1 MRTATELRVPV
12 VPQGARTG
20 LSGAA
25 NASDGCIVLSLVKM
39 DRILE
44 INPVDRIAVV
54 EPGVV
59 NATLSRAV
67 GEHGLYYPPDPS
79 SWETCTIGGN
89 IGTASGGLCCVK
101 YGVTA
106 EYVLGLD
113 VVLAD
118 GRLLT
123 TGRRTAKGVA
133 GLRPDPALRRLR
145 GQPRHRRP
153 GRPRPEARSRPSSWS
168 LAAEF
173 ASAAAACDAVCRIME
188 GGHVPSLLELMDR
201 TTVKAVN
208 DMANMG
214 LPETTEALLL
224 AAFDTPDPA
233 ADLAAVGALCEAA
246 GATQVVP
253 AEDAAESEL
262 LLQARRL
269 SLTALEAVKGTT
281 MIDDVCV
288 PRSRLAR
295 DARRRRPRSP
305 RSTSLTIGVCA
316 HAGDGNT
323 HPTVCFDAADPDE
336 SRRARESFDEIMALG
351 LELGGTITG
360 EHGVGVLKKEW
371 LARETRPGGRGD
383 AARHQGGLRPAG
395 PPEPGQAVLT
405 RAWGARRAAPALR
418 RLTPRPCD
426 SSRRPRVAQPQVVGR
441 GRGEQLGQAVVDAE
455 PLGLG
460 ARRDH
465 PQGPLQPGG
474 HRRRRGLQERVAVGR
489 AQRHQDDA
497 AAVDLRRPDPHVA
510 VPARPEHPLHQEF
523 AGERPVHRVV
533 GADVEGDV
541 DGVRVVGAVGEPG
554 RDGDAA
560 LGRQDQFE
568 LQLAF
573 HHGVH
578 VGAFLSLLR
587 GPAERARTRRER
599 EAAGALRD
607 FAESFF
613 AEVRA
618 SRCVDARGSVPGKG
632 SEPRDRPVGCGGLI
646 DVEPQTD
653 PRADTGRRT

>member
-1 MRTATELRVPV
+1 MIMSRIEAPRDEHTGNLTDRLLVGLPPEAVLTDPDVTASYANDMASFCPAGTPAVVVLPRTVEQVQHIMRTATELRVPV

-20 LSGAA
+20 LSGGA
-25 NASDGCIVLSLVKM
+25 NATDGCIALSLTKM

-44 INPVDRIAVV
+44 ISPVDRIAVV
-54 EPGVV
+54 EPGVI
-59 NATLSRAV
+59 NAVLSRAV
-67 GEHGLYYPPDPS
+67 EEHGLYYPPDPS
-79 SWETCTIGGN
+79 SWEMCTIGGN

-118 GRLLT
+118 GRLLS

-133 GLRPDPALRRLR
+133 GYDLTRLFVGSEGSLGIVVRAVLALKPKP
-145 GQPRHRRP
+145 PRQLV
-153 GRPRPEARSRPSSWS
+153 

-173 ASAAAACDAVCRIME
+173 ASATAACDAVCRIMA

-208 DMANMG
+208 ALAHMG

-288 PRSRLAR
+288 PRSKLGAMLDGVERIAGAY
-295 DARRRRPRSP
+295 D
-305 RSTSLTIGVCA
+305 LTIGVCA

-323 HPTVCFDAADPDE
+323 HPTVCFDAQDPEE

-371 LARETRPGGRGD
+371 LAREI
-383 AARHQGGLRPAG
+383 G
-395 PPEPGQAVLT
+395 PVGVEMQRAVK
-405 RAWGARRAAPALR
+405 
-418 RLTPRPCD
+418 
-426 SSRRPRVAQPQVVGR
+426 QVF
-441 GRGEQLGQAVVDAE
+441 D
-455 PLGLG
+455 PLGILN
-460 ARRDH
+460 
-465 PQGPLQPGG
+465 
-474 HRRRRGLQERVAVGR
+474 
-489 AQRHQDDA
+489 
-497 AAVDLRRPDPHVA
+497 
-510 VPARPEHPLHQEF
+510 
-523 AGERPVHRVV
+523 
-533 GADVEGDV
+533 
-541 DGVRVVGAVGEPG
+541 
-554 RDGDAA
+554 
-560 LGRQDQFE
+560 
-568 LQLAF
+568 
-573 HHGVH
+573 
-578 VGAFLSLLR
+578 
-587 GPAERARTRRER
+587 
-599 EAAGALRD
+599 
-607 FAESFF
+607 
-613 AEVRA
+613 
-618 SRCVDARGSVPGKG
+618 PGK
-632 SEPRDRPVGCGGLI
+632 VL
-646 DVEPQTD
+646 
-653 PRADTGRRT
+653 

>member
-1 MRTATELRVPV
+1 MIMSRIQAPSDETTGNLVDRLLSGLPPEAVLADPDVTASYANDMASFCEAGVPAVVVLPRTVEQVRHVMRVATELRVPV

-20 LSGAA
+20 LSGGA
-25 NASDGCIVLSLVKM
+25 NASEGCIVLSLTKM

-44 INPVDRIAVV
+44 IDPVDRIAVV
-54 EPGVV
+54 EPGVI

-67 GEHGLYYPPDPS
+67 NEHGLCYPPDPS
-79 SWETCTIGGN
+79 SWEMCTIGGN

-118 GRLLT
+118 GRLMS

-133 GLRPDPALRRLR
+133 GYDLTRLFVGSEGSLGIVVRAILALKP
-145 GQPRHRRP
+145 QPP
-153 GRPRPEARSRPSSWS
+153 QQLV

-173 ASAAAACDAVCRIME
+173 ASAAAACDAVCRIMA

-208 DMANMG
+208 DLAHMG

-233 ADLAAVGALCEAA
+233 ADLAAVGELCEAA

-253 AEDAAESEL
+253 ADDAAESEL

-288 PRSRLAR
+288 PRSKLGELLDGVDRIAEKY
-295 DARRRRPRSP
+295 D
-305 RSTSLTIGVCA
+305 LTIGVCA

-360 EHGVGVLKKEW
+360 EHGVGILKKEW
-371 LARETRPGGRGD
+371 LAREI
-383 AARHQGGLRPAG
+383 G
-395 PPEPGQAVLT
+395 PVGMEMQRAVKSVF
-405 RAWGARRAAPALR
+405 
-418 RLTPRPCD
+418 D
-426 SSRRPRVAQPQVVGR
+426 
-441 GRGEQLGQAVVDAE
+441 
-455 PLGLG
+455 PLGILN
-460 ARRDH
+460 
-465 PQGPLQPGG
+465 
-474 HRRRRGLQERVAVGR
+474 
-489 AQRHQDDA
+489 
-497 AAVDLRRPDPHVA
+497 
-510 VPARPEHPLHQEF
+510 
-523 AGERPVHRVV
+523 
-533 GADVEGDV
+533 
-541 DGVRVVGAVGEPG
+541 
-554 RDGDAA
+554 
-560 LGRQDQFE
+560 
-568 LQLAF
+568 
-573 HHGVH
+573 
-578 VGAFLSLLR
+578 
-587 GPAERARTRRER
+587 
-599 EAAGALRD
+599 
-607 FAESFF
+607 
-613 AEVRA
+613 
-618 SRCVDARGSVPGKG
+618 PGK
-632 SEPRDRPVGCGGLI
+632 LF
-646 DVEPQTD
+646 
-653 PRADTGRRT
+653 

>member
-1 MRTATELRVPV
+1 MSRIEAPRDEVTGNLLDRLKTGLPAEAVLTDPDVTASYANDMASFCTAGTPAVVVLPRTVEEVQHVMRTATELRVPV

-25 NASDGCIVLSLVKM
+25 NASDGCIVLSLTKM

-59 NATLSRAV
+59 NAALSRAV
-67 GEHGLYYPPDPS
+67 HEHGLYYPPDPS
-79 SWETCTIGGN
+79 SWEMCTIGGN

-118 GRLLT
+118 GRLMS

-133 GLRPDPALRRLR
+133 GYDLTRLFVGSEGSLGIVVRAILALKP
-145 GQPRHRRP
+145 QPP
-153 GRPRPEARSRPSSWS
+153 QQLV

-173 ASAAAACDAVCRIME
+173 ASAAAACDAVCRIMA

-208 DMANMG
+208 ALAHMG
-214 LPETTEALLL
+214 LPESTEALLL

-253 AEDAAESEL
+253 ADDAAESEL

-288 PRSRLAR
+288 PRSKLGEMLDGVERIAEKYQ
-295 DARRRRPRSP
+295 
-305 RSTSLTIGVCA
+305 LTIGVCA

-323 HPTVCFDAADPDE
+323 HPTVCFDAQDPDE

-351 LELGGTITG
+351 LRLGGTITG

-371 LARETRPGGRGD
+371 LAREI
-383 AARHQGGLRPAG
+383 G
-395 PPEPGQAVLT
+395 PVGVEMQRAVK
-405 RAWGARRAAPALR
+405 
-418 RLTPRPCD
+418 
-426 SSRRPRVAQPQVVGR
+426 QVF
-441 GRGEQLGQAVVDAE
+441 D
-455 PLGLG
+455 PLGILN
-460 ARRDH
+460 
-465 PQGPLQPGG
+465 
-474 HRRRRGLQERVAVGR
+474 
-489 AQRHQDDA
+489 
-497 AAVDLRRPDPHVA
+497 
-510 VPARPEHPLHQEF
+510 
-523 AGERPVHRVV
+523 
-533 GADVEGDV
+533 
-541 DGVRVVGAVGEPG
+541 
-554 RDGDAA
+554 
-560 LGRQDQFE
+560 
-568 LQLAF
+568 
-573 HHGVH
+573 
-578 VGAFLSLLR
+578 
-587 GPAERARTRRER
+587 
-599 EAAGALRD
+599 
-607 FAESFF
+607 
-613 AEVRA
+613 
-618 SRCVDARGSVPGKG
+618 PGK
-632 SEPRDRPVGCGGLI
+632 LF
-646 DVEPQTD
+646 
-653 PRADTGRRT
+653 

>member
-1 MRTATELRVPV
+1 MSRIEAPRDQDTGTLLDRLLAGLPAEAVLTDPDVTVSYANDMASFCPSGTPAVVVLPRTVEQVQHVMRVATELRLPV

-25 NASDGCIVLSLVKM
+25 NASEGCIVLSLVRM

-44 INPVDRIAVV
+44 ISPVDRIAVV

-59 NATLSRAV
+59 NAALSRAV
-67 GEHGLYYPPDPS
+67 NEHGLYYPPDPS

-118 GRLLT
+118 GRLMS

-133 GLRPDPALRRLR
+133 GYDLTRLFVGSEGSLGIVVKAVLALKP
-145 GQPRHRRP
+145 QPP
-153 GRPRPEARSRPSSWS
+153 QQLV

-173 ASAAAACDAVCRIME
+173 ASATAACDAVCRIMA

-208 DMANMG
+208 DLAHMG

-224 AAFDTPDPA
+224 AAFDTADPA

-288 PRSRLAR
+288 PRSRLGEMLEGVERIGAKYG
-295 DARRRRPRSP
+295 
-305 RSTSLTIGVCA
+305 LTIGVCA

-323 HPTVCFDAADPDE
+323 HPTVCFDAQDADE

-371 LARETRPGGRGD
+371 LARE
-383 AARHQGGLRPAG
+383 LG
-395 PPEPGQAVLT
+395 PVGVEMQRAVKT
-405 RAWGARRAAPALR
+405 AF
-418 RLTPRPCD
+418 D
-426 SSRRPRVAQPQVVGR
+426 
-441 GRGEQLGQAVVDAE
+441 
-455 PLGLG
+455 PLGL
-460 ARRDH
+460 
-465 PQGPLQPGG
+465 LN
-474 HRRRRGLQERVAVGR
+474 
-489 AQRHQDDA
+489 
-497 AAVDLRRPDPHVA
+497 
-510 VPARPEHPLHQEF
+510 
-523 AGERPVHRVV
+523 
-533 GADVEGDV
+533 
-541 DGVRVVGAVGEPG
+541 
-554 RDGDAA
+554 
-560 LGRQDQFE
+560 
-568 LQLAF
+568 
-573 HHGVH
+573 
-578 VGAFLSLLR
+578 
-587 GPAERARTRRER
+587 
-599 EAAGALRD
+599 
-607 FAESFF
+607 
-613 AEVRA
+613 
-618 SRCVDARGSVPGKG
+618 PGK
-632 SEPRDRPVGCGGLI
+632 LF
-646 DVEPQTD
+646 
-653 PRADTGRRT
+653 